1 MSLTLILSV
10 GVILSIIFHFI
21 GVYAGAKKSV
31 WFVIA
36 LLWAAGFSIAHSE
49 VKPKGYEYIK
59 SIKGKYPD
67 TDKLIEE
74 SLPEISLYEMILI
87 KKSILE
93 HKKAKD

>member
-1 MSLTLILSV
+1 MSLPIIL
-10 GVILSIIFHFI
+10 GVAIVLSIAFHFI
-21 GVYAGAKKSV
+21 GVYADAKKGV
-31 WFVIA
+31 WFVLV
-36 LLWAAGFSIAHSE
+36 LLWAAGFSIATSE

-59 SIKGKYPD
+59 TIEGKYPD
-67 TDKLIEE
+67 TDKLIKE